1 MLNIPQQT
9 SALAPTPYEVW
20 GLRDLP
26 FPALPLVNPYS
37 PDDRTNGRI
46 YAEAPVQHEIE
57 KFERLLIRPNDF
69 LNRVRVATL
78 WAKGDTESGR
88 GMGKTALLRFFQQ
101 RINHDWGATE
111 FGGNFSAVVVYVAF
125 PNQVTQ
131 RYMEQLSWAAL
142 VDVCKS
148 NVLDAALA
156 ALRLQTL
163 SNEKVEAIING
174 EGGQNY
180 ANLLDDEILMINRVL
195 PETLNATVEG
205 RLLQEGLEQAS
216 AKALAGG
223 GFENYLRSLRRD
235 GSLEPYYVPRD
246 LNGLARSSQLF
257 FNDIVLYL
265 RSAGFAGGYLFV
277 DDIEN
282 LTDQMQRRHRNAF
295 VKNFGLCTVRPGY
308 ANTAYNFFSCVLT
321 THQSSAYALAQAWQ
335 EAGLASMVRLEPD
348 APTSVELPLPTQ
360 DQARQI
366 IIAHLDHYRIN
377 PDEHGSINPFTEDGM
392 NALVAQSQHPRRLL
406 SMAANVMSHAV
417 SVGINSID
425 ANAIKEATS
434 SDGSSPIVDYSEG
447 IEGAI

>member
-1 MLNIPQQT
+1 MLNIPQQ
-9 SALAPTPYEVW
+9 LPTPPSSPYEVW

-26 FPALPLVNPYS
+26 FPTLPLVNPYS

-46 YAEAPVQHEIE
+46 YAEAPVQREID
-57 KFERLLIRPNDF
+57 KFERLLIRPTDF

-111 FGGNFSAVVVYVAF
+111 FGGNFSAVVIYVAF

-142 VDVCKS
+142 VDVCK
-148 NVLDAALA
+148 NKVLDAALA

-163 SNEKVEAIING
+163 SDEQAAAVINT
-174 EGGQNY
+174 GGSRNY
-180 ANLLDDEILMINRVL
+180 ANLLDHEILTANQVS
-195 PETLNATVEG
+195 PETLNATVER

-216 AKALAGG
+216 AEALARGS
-223 GFENYLRSLRRD
+223 FENYLRSLRRD
-235 GSLEPYYVPRD
+235 RSLEPYYVPRD

-265 RSAGFAGGYLFV
+265 RSARFAGGYLFI

-282 LTDQMQRRHRNAF
+282 LTDQMPRRHRNTF

-348 APTSVELPLPTQ
+348 APTSVELPLPTR

-377 PDEHGSINPFTEDGM
+377 PDKHGSVKPFTEDGL

-406 SMAANVMSHAV
+406 SMAATVMSHAL
-417 SVGINSID
+417 SMGIPSID
-425 ANAIKEATS
+425 ANTIKEAT
-434 SDGSSPIVDYSEG
+434 DGAGSPSVEDFSEG
-447 IEGAI
+447 IEGAL